1 MYKIETREY
10 LINQIYFIEQLEGG
24 NERENEKGKVDGKT
38 KAKKKEKSKKTKGE
52 LKIKT
57 KGPEELTQ
65 HWIKPMFKEK
75 KGKEDRLSLAI
86 SYGEE

>member
-1 MYKIETREY
+1 MYKIETRNY

-38 KAKKKEKSKKTKGE
+38 KAKKRDKSKKTKGE

-65 HWIKPMFKEK
+65 HWICLLYTSPSPR
-75 KGKEDRLSLAI
+75 DS
-86 SYGEE
+86 